1 VTFELPRT
9 ARLRKAREFDQAYAA
24 KRRIAGRFFTM
35 VIGPAVGTEARLG
48 LAIAKKQ
55 AKRAHDRNLLKRMS
69 REVFRVVRARLAPVD
84 IVMMAR
90 TGANVASRP
99 DLMADLQN
107 LYARLETL

>member
-1 VTFELPRT
+1 MTFELPRA

-35 VIGPAVGTEARLG
+35 VIGPAACAHARLG

-55 AKRAHDRNLLKRMS
+55 AKRAHERNLLKRMS
-69 REVFRVVRARLAPVD
+69 RECFRLVRARLAPVD
-84 IVMMAR
+84 IVVMAR
-90 TGANVASRP
+90 TGANVATRP
-99 DLMADLQN
+99 ELLADLQN